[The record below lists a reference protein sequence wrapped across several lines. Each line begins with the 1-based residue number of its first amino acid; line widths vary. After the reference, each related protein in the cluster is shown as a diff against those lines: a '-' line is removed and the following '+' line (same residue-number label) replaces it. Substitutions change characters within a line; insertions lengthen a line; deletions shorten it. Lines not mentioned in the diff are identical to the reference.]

1 VSGELVIRGGLAT
14 GGDGRPRVTQPA
26 DVEHEAPWSQ
36 DVQAVRVAADL
47 DRPSSPTRRKVGLIL
62 ADSVAIVV
70 GAAATF
76 AIQAIV
82 KPVPELLVTHHL
94 LLAFAVVPGFA
105 MGAWCNRLYQARANE
120 RWGEEV
126 RHVANA
132 VAAAIATVLLVGF
145 ATQFKELSRLWVVL
159 LAATIS
165 CSLLIERR
173 IARHVFARLR
183 ATGRSV
189 RRILIVGTDAHA
201 IGLMNAYERNP
212 HLGYRVIGMVGPDEN
227 AARGSVGVLGTYD
240 ELDRILDRTQTSGVV
255 MSLGSV
261 SSDTVN
267 AMTRRLT
274 DAGYHVALSS
284 LLNDID
290 VTRLRPQSF
299 DGLTMIYVEP
309 VARGGWRTAAKRAF
323 DIVLAATILTL
334 TAPLLLLS
342 VIAIA
347 IDSRGPAF
355 FRQERVGRDGRRFQ
369 LVKLRSMVVGAEQQ
383 KESLRD
389 LNEVDGPLFKMAN
402 DPRVTRVGRVLRK
415 LSIDELPQLVCVLR
429 GTMSIVGP
437 RPALPDEA
445 AQWDEQTRE
454 RLRVKPGLTGLWQ
467 VSGRSDSSFDQ
478 YRRLDLRYVDN
489 WSLMHDIRICCRTAL
504 VVLLGRGA
512 A

>member
-1 VSGELVIRGGLAT
+1 MSGELVIRGGLAT

-240 ELDRILDRTQTSGVV
+240 ELDRILDRTGTTGVV

-261 SSDTVN
+261 SSDAVN
-267 AMTRRLT
+267 VMTRRLT

-323 DIVLAATILTL
+323 DIGLAAVILAL
-334 TAPLLLLS
+334 TAPLLLAS
-342 VIAIA
+342 IIAIEL
-347 IDSRGPAF
+347 DSPGPVF
-355 FRQERVGRDGRRFQ
+355 FRQERVGRNGRRFQ
-369 LVKLRSMVVGAEQQ
+369 LIKLRSMVVDAEDQ
-383 KESLRD
+383 EGSLRD
-389 LNEVDGPLFKMAN
+389 LNDVDGPTIKTAR
-402 DPRVTRVGRVLRK
+402 DPRVTRVGRILRK
-415 LSIDELPQLVCVLR
+415 FSIDELPQLVCVLR
-429 GTMSIVGP
+429 GTMSMVGP

-445 AQWDEQTRE
+445 VQWDGRTRE
-454 RLRVKPGLTGLWQ
+454 RLRVKPGLTGSWQ
-467 VSGRSDSSFDQ
+467 LSGRSDSSFDQ

-504 VVLLGRGA
+504 VVLLRRGA

>member
-1 VSGELVIRGGLAT
+1 
-14 GGDGRPRVTQPA
+14 
-26 DVEHEAPWSQ
+26 
-36 DVQAVRVAADL
+36 VRVAADL